1 MDKLNLMWAWI
12 QANPVVFTAIAVY
25 VIANLMPRP
34 HPEKMT
40 GWKRTF
46 WSIVDGLC
54 LLTAAKVPGN
64 LKWLLANSP
73 PLRAETHVVDKA
85 GESSVADGPDEEE
98 EEEVEQPLSEDSES
112 KKVEK

>member
-1 MDKLNLMWAWI
+1 MDKLDLMWAWA
-12 QANPVVFTAIAVY
+12 QANPVVFTAITVY

-34 HPEKMT
+34 HPEKMV

-54 LLTAAKVPGN
+54 LLTAAKVPGK

-73 PLRAETHVVDKA
+73 TLHAETHVVDKA
-85 GESSVADGPDEEE
+85 GEPSVEDGPAEE
-98 EEEVEQPLSEDSES
+98 EEEVEQPSSEDSETE
-112 KKVEK
+112 KVEK